1 MVKFPVADTAP
12 AEPRL
17 ATRSVKNVFRSTP
30 VEVVVPL
37 VVLLE
42 VLLAALVDELVE
54 PEAPPIAETRLLKS
68 DCKVSRLVEL
78 VEDELEEDELV
89 EESLNCEINAPILLL
104 KFE

>member
-1 MVKFPVADTAP
+1 MKFPVADTAP

-37 VVLLE
+37 VVLL
-42 VLLAALVDELVE
+42 AALVDELVE
-54 PEAPPIAETRLLKS
+54 PEAPLIAETRLLKS